1 MLTSRR
7 AGVIAS
13 WGGILREIWLG
24 LRDQEYGL
32 MFFIIFFGT
41 REVVRDADRPGV
53 GGYQQCPNCGQYAQ
67 FRPRS
72 ARTWLHVFW
81 LPVLPLGK
89 ARPLVECGN
98 CRQRFG
104 APA

>member
-1 MLTSRR
+1 
-7 AGVIAS
+7 
-13 WGGILREIWLG
+13 
-24 LRDQEYGL
+24 

-81 LPVLPLGK
+81 LPVVPLGK
-89 ARPLVECGN
+89 ARPLIECGN